1 MPHPILRSYKV
12 VILGSGGVG
21 KSALTCQY
29 VYNVFVENYDP
40 TIEDQY
46 QRIVEVDGIKVQLE
60 LLDTAGTEQFM
71 ALHSIYM
78 KSGDGFVLVFS
89 VTSMESLNELSSL
102 RDQILRLKEVDGLHE
117 DNVPLVLVG
126 NKVDLYEERRVP
138 REIPVALTA
147 QTWRGVPYYETSARK
162 NLNVANVFEDVVRQI
177 IRQKSMAEEEKRAR
191 KAQRKSKRK
200 CVIL

>member
-1 MPHPILRSYKV
+1 
-12 VILGSGGVG
+12 
-21 KSALTCQY
+21 
-29 VYNVFVENYDP
+29 
-40 TIEDQY
+40 
-46 QRIVEVDGIKVQLE
+46 
-60 LLDTAGTEQFM
+60 
-71 ALHSIYM
+71 M

-117 DNVPLVLVG
+117 VSHQGSVYILMLYIPSALTTLRTLCDCRTTSRLSWWETRVRSTFLSLHKLIHLQTDFALHLFTLPA
-126 NKVDLYEERRVP
+126 VDLYEERRVP

-177 IRQKSMAEEEKRAR
+177 IRQKSNAEQEKRDR
-191 KAQRKSKRK
+191 KAQRKSKMK
-200 CVIL
+200 CVII